1 MQHIDLQAA
10 WKGLG
15 SLTRNIKWGSFTCRV
30 AHVFFLNFLICFCF
44 EFFCKCDWIS
54 KLRCR
59 RCVCIEDSFPIL
71 EAHSVVPVQNVSI
84 IATLNDASPVS
95 VIAGTPQS
103 FSCAT
108 GANPNPAAYFQWYK
122 GNKNITAAGVG
133 GLKQIIFDKT
143 DDGVEL
149 VCKGWNDATDTPFP
163 SSVLSIN
170 VMCKCYK
177 LFKELAFC
185 FVHGEGI
192 GVWDKQIACSPKR
205 NSASLISFALAPLS
219 CAKREQTKNSLWK

>member
-1 MQHIDLQAA
+1 M
-10 WKGLG
+10 
-15 SLTRNIKWGSFTCRV
+15 
-30 AHVFFLNFLICFCF
+30 
-44 EFFCKCDWIS
+44 
-54 KLRCR
+54 
-59 RCVCIEDSFPIL
+59 
-71 EAHSVVPVQNVSI
+71 VPVQNVSI

-177 LFKELAFC
+177 LFKELAFLFC
-185 FVHGEGI
+185 SWGRNRSVGQTNCLQPEAKQCKLDFICI
-192 GVWDKQIACSPKR
+192 GSIELCETGTNEKFFMKIDVSTGNR
-205 NSASLISFALAPLS
+205 ASDPSLSKMALQNTGPF
-219 CAKREQTKNSLWK
+219 